1 MRVETQRRVV
11 DAITL
16 VRVPLAVALPVLP
29 TGLRGPVFT
38 VAAAT
43 DLIDGRLARAWDVA
57 SARGAGLDSFADAV
71 LAVGA
76 GAAALGTIDPTDRR
90 SVAAGAGAVGAVR
103 AAALFVTRRR
113 FGRWSIA
120 HTRANKVSGLL
131 VGLVTARALFVG
143 RLSVPGLAV
152 AGVVA
157 ALAAVEELAI
167 ATRTDRFEPD
177 VAGFRRRGA

>member
-11 DAITL
+11 EAITL
-16 VRVPLAVALPVLP
+16 VRVPLAIALPVLP

-57 SARGAGLDSFADAV
+57 SSRGAGLDSFADAV
-71 LAVGA
+71 LAVGT
-76 GAAALGTIDPTDRR
+76 GAASLGTIDPTDRR
-90 SVAAGAGAVGAVR
+90 AVAAGAGVVVVIR
-103 AAALFVTRRR
+103 AAALLATRRR

-120 HTRANKVSGLL
+120 HTPANKASGVL
-131 VGLVTARALFVG
+131 VGLVAARALFVG
-143 RLSVPGLAV
+143 RLSMPGLAV

-157 ALAAVEELAI
+157 SVAAVEELAI
-167 ATRTDRFEPD
+167 AVRADRFDPD
-177 VAGFRRRGA
+177 ALGFRRRRA